1 MYNNS
6 FKSGFIF
13 DFFAEK
19 IKEINSAIDNEE
31 WKEINFQSNY
41 QMIVS
46 FMLSPS
52 LQTLKGTQKFEILQ
66 EFIKLDSLT
75 IELTEQVIGV
85 SNEKYKIIQSILVII
100 KLLFDSEKLLIMMDD
115 SYSEIISQKVLI
127 YNLDNQINKRL
138 FE

>member
-1 MYNNS
+1 
-6 FKSGFIF
+6 
-13 DFFAEK
+13 
-19 IKEINSAIDNEE
+19 
-31 WKEINFQSNY
+31 
-41 QMIVS
+41 MIVS

-115 SYSEIISQKVLI
+115 SYSEIVSQKVLI